1 MRKDKKKI
9 FVTGASGFVGRH
21 WCKRLLVEG
30 NIVYAMDLKET
41 YKDTWQPKT
50 TCDTELLAFLLDRSN
65 SKTTI
70 SSTLDSMHAYAYY
83 DKDDKTITLS
93 RDHAGVK
100 PLY

>member
-41 YKDTWQPKT
+41 YKDLLKFNNFHFFKRSVF
-50 TCDTELLAFLLDRSN
+50 DYELVQRLVKKQILHAILLE
-65 SKTTI
+65 
-70 SSTLDSMHAYAYY
+70 
-83 DKDDKTITLS
+83 
-93 RDHAGVK
+93 
-100 PLY
+100 